1 MEHNVIEQLH
11 GKYAQ
16 GISDQPYFRQ
26 LYSSLKKIFSDKSI
40 WAYTVFLILLLIT
53 AVLGPFIAPY
63 DPGAPMYT
71 EGGEIKQLAPPSVEH
86 PLGTTVRGNDVLSR
100 LLVGVGPTV
109 LVGLIGGTMIAGIGL
124 TIGVTAG
131 YVGGTVGNILMR
143 VTDFVYSV
151 PVIPSAVVIISILG
165 IGFYSSIFVLG
176 LLLWRSSARVIRSQV
191 LQIKNYPFIE
201 ATKAT
206 GASDIRIIVENI
218 LPNIAPMAIFF
229 FAWGI
234 GYTILVQSSLAFL
247 GITDPFV
254 PSWGIMIRNVYDTG
268 YIAEAW
274 WWSIPPGLLI
284 SFTVLS
290 TFMIG
295 RKFEDLSNEGDNS
308 GGVAV

>member
-1 MEHNVIEQLH
+1 MENKVIEQLH
-11 GKYAQ
+11 GKYTQ

-40 WAYTVFLILLLIT
+40 WIYTIFLTLLLIT
-53 AVLGPFIAPY
+53 AVFGPFIAPY

-71 EGGEIKQLAPPSVEH
+71 ESGEIKQLASPSVEH

-124 TIGVTAG
+124 AIGVTAG
-131 YVGGTVGNILMR
+131 YVGGTTGNILMR

-191 LQIKNYPFIE
+191 LQIKNYPFIQ

-206 GASDIRIIVENI
+206 GASDTRIIVENI

-254 PSWGIMIRNVYDTG
+254 PSWGIMIRNVYDAG

>member
-1 MEHNVIEQLH
+1 MEYNVIEQLQ
-11 GKYAQ
+11 GKYTQ
-16 GISDQPYFRQ
+16 KITDQPYFRQ

-40 WAYTVFLILLLIT
+40 WIYTVFLILLLIT
-53 AVLGPFIAPY
+53 AVFGPFIAPY
-63 DPGAPMYT
+63 DPAAPMYT
-71 EGGEIKQLAPPSVEH
+71 ESGEIKQLASPSMEH
-86 PLGTTVRGNDVLSR
+86 PLGTTVRGNDVFSR

-124 TIGVTAG
+124 AVGVTAG

-191 LQIKNYPFIE
+191 LQIKNYPFIQ

-206 GASDIRIIVENI
+206 GASDTRIIVENI

>member
-1 MEHNVIEQLH
+1 MDSISIEQIH
-11 GKYAQ
+11 GKYSQ
-16 GISDQPYFRQ
+16 MISDQPYLRQ
-26 LYSSLKKIFSDKSI
+26 LYSSLKKIFSDRSI
-40 WAYTVFLILLLIT
+40 WIYTGFLILLLVT
-53 AVLGPFIAPY
+53 AVLGPHLAPH
-63 DPGAPMYT
+63 DPDAPMRT
-71 EGGEIKQLAPPSVEH
+71 ESGEVKQLESPSVEH
-86 PLGTTVRGNDVLSR
+86 PLGTTWRGNDVLSR

-124 TIGVTAG
+124 VVGVTAG
-131 YVGGTVGNILMR
+131 YVGGTVGNLLMR
-143 VTDFVYSV
+143 LTDFVYSV

-165 IGFYSSIFVLG
+165 IGFYSSILVLG

-206 GASDIRIIVENI
+206 GATDTRIIVENI

-274 WWSIPPGLLI
+274 WWSLPPGLLI

-295 RKFEDLSNEGDNS
+295 RKFEDLSNSGDNS